1 MAAQRIVLLHGLGRD
16 TASLARLEAA
26 CIAAGYETLN
36 WDYPSRAE
44 TIAQLL
50 VRFRALCEQ
59 LAARPIVTHFI
70 GHSMGGLLARAGLI
84 APVGFPLGR
93 LVTIAS
99 PHRGSGIVARLRDT
113 PLKPL
118 LVWAM
123 GKPVLDL
130 APDAPWL
137 QTLGWPDMEIG
148 AIGGTSR
155 FHPLTPA
162 SWLNALFG
170 NKAVHDGTVELASA
184 QPRGPDGWALTDYC
198 TLDAGH
204 SFMADKPRCI
214 AAALAF
220 VKNGRFG

>member
-1 MAAQRIVLLHGLGRD
+1 MAAQRIVLLHGLARD
-16 TASLARLEAA
+16 RASLARLEAA
-26 CIAAGYETLN
+26 CMAQGFETLN
-36 WDYPSRAE
+36 WGYPSRAE
-44 TIAQLL
+44 SIPQLL
-50 VRFRALCEQ
+50 ARFRALCDQ
-59 LAARPIVTHFI
+59 LAARPAVTHFI

-84 APVGFPLGR
+84 APVRFPLGR

-99 PHRGSGIVARLRDT
+99 PHRGSSIVARLRDT
-113 PLKPL
+113 PLRPL
-118 LVWAM
+118 LVLAM

-170 NKAVHDGTVELASA
+170 NRDEHDGTVELASA
-184 QPRGPDGWALTDYC
+184 QPRGPDGWALTDYY

-204 SFMADKPRCI
+204 TFMAEQPRCI

-220 VKNGRFG
+220 VKTGRFS